1 MIGSDSQGICMRQ
14 FVLAAVSTLAIAT
27 ALAGEAQAQEAR
39 PLAIGASV
47 DGTIG
52 SGDATDDDGEVR
64 YEAWTVELGAGQRIE
79 AIMRS
84 DAFDSFLEL
93 RDEKGEVLAS
103 DDDGLGDG
111 FHSRLRFTA
120 PREGVFVLRARP
132 LSGIETSG
140 AYTLSLTERA
150 PAPPTADPVRIHIG
164 DTVTG
169 QIEDGDAE
177 ADDET
182 RYDAYYFDGRSD
194 QRVLIALDSDAFDP
208 VVRVG
213 SVENGVFNELAM
225 NDDGP
230 GSGLNSRLSFTPP
243 SNGRFEI
250 RATPLSAGREG
261 AYSLTLSEAPPP
273 PEARRIRL
281 DERVRGELSDDDAVN
296 DAGNRADA
304 YSFEGRE
311 GQRIRIDM
319 TSSAFDTYLELF
331 DTDRVSLATDDDGGP
346 VGTNSRLVFTLPT
359 DGAYTIEARAFG
371 SGTGNYSLTV
381 SEVPPE
387 QPPAPI
393 AFGRTIEGEIGDAD
407 GRDDQDRGFDAF
419 VFSGTEG
426 QRIQAI
432 MRSGDFDSYL
442 EIGRAGDEFSALA
455 QDDDGLGEGF
465 DSRLRF
471 TLPEDGEYVI
481 RAMPLGSDGKGLYS
495 LELTDR
501 GPQPVAGTILV
512 GATARGELTE
522 TDATADNNS
531 VYDAYRLT
539 VKEGEKLVILMVSND
554 VDSFVSIGHADGDS
568 FDILGADDDGLSDTH
583 SKLEWTAPD
592 DGEYEIRAG
601 TFAQGQT
608 GSYALI
614 IDKKP

>member
-1 MIGSDSQGICMRQ
+1 MRQ
-14 FVLAAVSTLAIAT
+14 FVLAAASSLAIAI
-27 ALAGEAQAQEAR
+27 AFGGAAHAQEAR
-39 PLAIGASV
+39 PLEIGASV
-47 DGTIG
+47 EDSIG
-52 SGDATDDDGEVR
+52 QGDATDDDGEVR
-64 YEAWTVELGAGQRIE
+64 YDVWTVELAAGQRIE

-84 DAFDSFLEL
+84 DAFDSFLDI
-93 RDEKGEVLAS
+93 RDAKGEVLAS
-103 DDDGLGDG
+103 DDDGLGEG
-111 FHSRLRFTA
+111 YHSRLRFTA
-120 PREGVFVLRARP
+120 PHPGVYVIRARP
-132 LSGIETSG
+132 LSGIDTGG
-140 AYTLSLTERA
+140 AYTLSLVERP
-150 PAPPTADPVRIHIG
+150 PAPPTADPVQIRVG
-164 DTVTG
+164 ETVSG
-169 QIEDGDAE
+169 EIAGGDAE
-177 ADDET
+177 GDDGAQYD
-182 RYDAYYFDGRSD
+182 RYIFNGRTD

-213 SVENGVFNELAM
+213 RLVNGAFAELAM

-230 GSGLNSRLSFTPP
+230 GAGLNSRLSFTPP
-243 SNGRFEI
+243 ENGQFEI
-250 RATPLSAGREG
+250 RAAPLSAGREG

-273 PEARRIRL
+273 PQARRIRL
-281 DERVRGELSDDDAVN
+281 DERVRGELSENDALN
-296 DAGNRADA
+296 DAGVRADL

-311 GQRIRIDM
+311 GQRVRIDM

-331 DTDRVSLATDDDGGP
+331 DADRTSLATDDDGGP
-346 VGTNSRLVFTLPT
+346 VGTNSRLVYTLPANGT
-359 DGAYTIEARAFG
+359 YTVEARAFS
-371 SGTGNYSLTV
+371 SGTGNYSITV

-393 AFGRTIEGEIGDAD
+393 VFGRTIEGEIDEND
-407 GRDDQDRGFDAF
+407 GRDAQDRGFDAF
-419 VFSGTEG
+419 VFSGTQG

-442 EIGRAGDEFSALA
+442 QIGLAGEEFSALS

-481 RAMPLGSDGKGLYS
+481 RASPLGSEGKGLYS

-501 GPQPVAGTILV
+501 GPQPVPGSILV

-522 TDATADNNS
+522 ADATADNNS
-531 VYDAYRLT
+531 VYDAYRIT
-539 VKEGEKLVILMVSND
+539 VKEGEELVILMVSNE
-554 VDSFVSIGHADGDS
+554 VDSVVTIGHADGDD
-568 FDILGADDDGLSDTH
+568 FEALAADDDGLSDTH

-601 TFAQGQT
+601 TFSQGQT

-614 IDKKP
+614 VLKKS